1 MGRGSER
8 GGNPRR
14 QALGQRHVLWTVR
27 SAGVRVAEAQRSQHF
42 VVADDRDD
50 ERGGGCQLALQLSGG
65 APGGAVVVAVDPGAQ
80 RRLARSHDECDRA
93 GEVVA
98 PDAMG
103 GDQRAH
109 VAGQVASTMRRGD
122 AAKRA
127 GAGHVNKAEVGEPW
141 ERVPSR
147 AIDRALICPASGSW
161 HLRLRVATTLPI
173 HPRM

>member
-1 MGRGSER
+1 MLR
-8 GGNPRR
+8 
-14 QALGQRHVLWTVR
+14 TVR
-27 SAGVRVAEAQRSQHF
+27 SAGVRVAEAHRAQYF

-50 ERGGGCQLALQLSGG
+50 ERGGGRQLALQLGG
-65 APGGAVVVAVDPGAQ
+65 GTAIAVVVAVDLGAQ
-80 RRLARSHDECDRA
+80 RRLARSHDERDRA

-109 VAGQVASTMRRGD
+109 VAGQVASPMRRGD

-127 GAGHVNKAEVGEPW
+127 GGRDVDQAEVGEPW

-147 AIDRALICPASGSW
+147 AIERALMCGASGSW
-161 HLRLRVATTLPI
+161 QPLPI
-173 HPRM
+173 HPECSEHCCFTQAERPRWIS